1 MAFTAS
7 YTVQQSANSTSLI
20 ITDTS
25 SYASEAKSTF
35 SSRRLYLLKSDGTYF
50 KYPSNSTSDYIDFSF
65 ANYPYDQITITG
77 FQKDLSLSIKL
88 ELVST
93 APVGGSTYTS
103 TNIVTMLGFT
113 NAAIYNAGQMLA
125 TNPSRINDRLFLD
138 NLRDLQREKVTAANA
153 GTYSDQFTSQAALD
167 RAYYIIQYKN
177 IRF

>member
-7 YTVQQSANSTSLI
+7 YTIQQSANSTSLTV
-20 ITDTS
+20 TDTS
-25 SYASEAKSTF
+25 SYSSEAKSTF
-35 SSRRLYLLKSDGTYF
+35 SSRRLYLVKSDGTYVKF
-50 KYPSNSTSDYIDFSF
+50 PSNGTSDYIDFSF
-65 ANYPYDQITITG
+65 VNYPSDQITITG

-93 APVGGSTYTS
+93 SPVGGSVYTS

-113 NAAIYNAGQMLA
+113 NAAIYNSGQILA
-125 TNPSRINDRLFLD
+125 TNPTRINDKLFLE

-153 GTYSDQFTSQAALD
+153 GTYNDQFSSQAALD